1 MAVKDG
7 LGPRPVAQTAKRHF
21 LNRLETSSQ
30 TLTWPPF
37 LHCQLPPCSCPP
49 GAGFR
54 SAATLLVSSWS
65 WLSFCTASVQAGVQD
80 PVAGLKHHGSEGR
93 IGPAAR
99 SPDCQTYT
107 MAVKE
112 GLGPRPV
119 AQTAKRH
126 FLNRL
131 ETSSQTL
138 TLPPFLHCQL
148 PPCSCPP
155 GAGFRS
161 AATLLVSSWT
171 RN

>member
-54 SAATLLVSSWS
+54 SAQLRSKLESK
-65 WLSFCTASVQAGVQD
+65 D

-99 SPDCQTYT
+99 SPDCQTS
-107 MAVKE
+107 
-112 GLGPRPV
+112 L
-119 AQTAKRH
+119 

-171 RN
+171 LAFVLHSFGPSWSPRTLSQG

>member
-1 MAVKDG
+1 MAVKD
-7 LGPRPVAQTAKRHF
+7 
-21 LNRLETSSQ
+21 
-30 TLTWPPF
+30 
-37 LHCQLPPCSCPP
+37 
-49 GAGFR
+49 
-54 SAATLLVSSWS
+54 
-65 WLSFCTASVQAGVQD
+65 
-80 PVAGLKHHGSEGR
+80 
-93 IGPAAR
+93 
-99 SPDCQTYT
+99 
-107 MAVKE
+107 

-161 AATLLVSSWT
+161 AQLRSKLESKDPVAGLKPSCLTQNGACATAKQQGPAGHGRQCLTLLSEPTRKPSCLTQNGACATAKQQGPERRTGPAGHGREPKTAPAPQPNSRALRDGPGLRATAVSA
-171 RN
+171 

>member
-1 MAVKDG
+1 MAVKD
-7 LGPRPVAQTAKRHF
+7 
-21 LNRLETSSQ
+21 
-30 TLTWPPF
+30 
-37 LHCQLPPCSCPP
+37 
-49 GAGFR
+49 
-54 SAATLLVSSWS
+54 
-65 WLSFCTASVQAGVQD
+65 
-80 PVAGLKHHGSEGR
+80 
-93 IGPAAR
+93 
-99 SPDCQTYT
+99 
-107 MAVKE
+107 

-161 AATLLVSSWT
+161 AATLLVSSWSWLSFCTASVQAGVQGPCRRAKTPWQWRTPPGAGFRSAQLRSKLESEDPVAGLKHHGSEGRIGPAARSPDCQTSLSEPT